1 MNDVLNRLRHAA
13 AGGKAHAGRG
23 RLMVR
28 GTVLHLF
35 KVNILRLKHPAQLFK
50 RQNEVHL
57 AADAAAAG
65 LELLRGARADECD
78 AAAGVAALDETRRQH
93 HRGHRHRDVGREAGE
108 LRLGHHGPRRAAG
121 CTHKRLLFRNGL
133 QEFLRLL
140 DGTEI
145 GADGDLL
152 DAAEAEHLHRGLE
165 LTGGHL
171 VAELTPE
178 GRGDDGD
185 DLVAA
190 LDGVDHLEHLALV
203 DDGAERAV
211 DKAHAAADALVV
223 VDLRAAVLVAADGI
237 HAAGLLAGAGKADD
251 RTIGAGV
258 LALAALDALRLVDL
272 GLPVVE
278 RDGAA
283 GAVIGTVLGQTA
295 LTGVRH
301 LKMSRRTAVAGILD
315 DVDQRRIVV
324 FLRDRTLL
332 HSVGEQVVL
341 RNVAQ
346 GQAHSQ
352 TDPFANDGALQE
364 DRLPELPNLSGH
376 DLIGQL
382 LHPAVVIPILIGK
395 SCHLGKDPLANV
407 GYAALD
413 VAHDFFSS

>member
-1 MNDVLNRLRHAA
+1 M
-13 AGGKAHAGRG
+13 
-23 RLMVR
+23 
-28 GTVLHLF
+28 T
-35 KVNILRLKHPAQLFK
+35 
-50 RQNEVHL
+50 
-57 AADAAAAG
+57 
-65 LELLRGARADECD
+65 
-78 AAAGVAALDETRRQH
+78 
-93 HRGHRHRDVGREAGE
+93 
-108 LRLGHHGPRRAAG
+108 
-121 CTHKRLLFRNGL
+121 
-133 QEFLRLL
+133 
-140 DGTEI
+140 
-145 GADGDLL
+145 
-152 DAAEAEHLHRGLE
+152 
-165 LTGGHL
+165 
-171 VAELTPE
+171 
-178 GRGDDGD
+178 
-185 DLVAA
+185 
-190 LDGVDHLEHLALV
+190 
-203 DDGAERAV
+203 
-211 DKAHAAADALVV
+211 
-223 VDLRAAVLVAADGI
+223 
-237 HAAGLLAGAGKADD
+237 
-251 RTIGAGV
+251 
-258 LALAALDALRLVDL
+258 ALDALRLVDL

-413 VAHDFFSS
+413 VAHEFFPPDCQKIYSKIYTVNILTNKYAESNHSLRKNYHFYEKLSLCDGLFSSPPESPGKCPPSLPFRRKNFA